1 MEKIGSNGK
10 GNKRNLKKPMKKD
23 TIFKITLYITFLV
36 AGIFLLKN
44 IIVGSIAGIV
54 IIGICLG
61 VFALGLAVM
70 KALKVSTDILY
81 PAVSLALVCVISII
95 SINSGESYSDDF
107 ALLLAAIALTGL
119 YLRPLYPRMQTVL
132 ADILLVIQYLCAP
145 EKAGGLSQ
153 YILCMVTFNVAAI
166 MICLVIDRGRS
177 FIIRSEERAA
187 EVEEILQSLS
197 VINNELNK
205 NFETTHGRIGDIQNA
220 NSHVE
225 TKTSELLQ
233 DSQNIAEGVTTT
245 ILTCDDAREKVNAT
259 KAQIQE
265 LNQEVKHFEEVLA
278 ANDKNIEKVTAKI
291 TAIKASAAET
301 GEVFGVIREQMDQIV
316 GVMGQLESIAASTTM
331 LALNASIEAARAG
344 EAGAG
349 FAVVASKVQEL
360 AVDSNKCSGE
370 VERVVENMQNQVNM
384 TLEQMEE
391 SAENIDSSLSS
402 LEELNNGFKELTE
415 KFDVLYRNIEAENSS
430 VSAVEQGFDN
440 IQDKISIMR
449 EYTDKNRNSVEE
461 IVDSLKIYGDNMR
474 LVEGDTAS
482 LKKLAETMEAEIS
495 DQVR

>member
-1 MEKIGSNGK
+1 M
-10 GNKRNLKKPMKKD
+10 
-23 TIFKITLYITFLV
+23 
-36 AGIFLLKN
+36 
-44 IIVGSIAGIV
+44 
-54 IIGICLG
+54 
-61 VFALGLAVM
+61 
-70 KALKVSTDILY
+70 
-81 PAVSLALVCVISII
+81 
-95 SINSGESYSDDF
+95 
-107 ALLLAAIALTGL
+107 
-119 YLRPLYPRMQTVL
+119 
-132 ADILLVIQYLCAP
+132 
-145 EKAGGLSQ
+145 
-153 YILCMVTFNVAAI
+153 
-166 MICLVIDRGRS
+166 
-177 FIIRSEERAA
+177 
-187 EVEEILQSLS
+187 
-197 VINNELNK
+197 
-205 NFETTHGRIGDIQNA
+205 
-220 NSHVE
+220 
-225 TKTSELLQ
+225 
-233 DSQNIAEGVTTT
+233 
-245 ILTCDDAREKVNAT
+245 
-259 KAQIQE
+259 
-265 LNQEVKHFEEVLA
+265 
-278 ANDKNIEKVTAKI
+278 
-291 TAIKASAAET
+291 
-301 GEVFGVIREQMDQIV
+301 IREQMDQIV